1 MRYVVYRRVSTADQG
16 TSGLGLDAQERD
28 IRLFLDT
35 YAEAGATVIETF
47 TEIASGGDD
56 DRPVLAKAIAMAKAQ
71 DATLLVSK
79 LDRLSRKVS
88 KIAVL
93 MDDNKLRLRVA
104 SMPHAD
110 KFQLHIYAAL
120 AEQEREFI
128 SRRTREALASA
139 KARGVKLGGLRPG
152 TEARNAA
159 LRDAA
164 TKRAERVRAI
174 VLPLRERG
182 ATLRDIADALN
193 GSNVPTPRG
202 GLWHAGSVNRVLARL
217 NA

>member
-16 TSGLGLDAQERD
+16 ASGLGLEAQERD

-35 YAEAGATVIETF
+35 YAEAGSTVIEAF
-47 TEIASGGDD
+47 TEVASGGDD

-71 DATLLVSK
+71 DGVLLVSK

-93 MDDNKLRLRVA
+93 MDDNRLRLRVA

-152 TEARNAA
+152 TAARNAA
-159 LRDAA
+159 VKDAA
-164 TKRAERVRAI
+164 AKRAERVRAI